1 MNLEDLV
8 CVGTHI
14 KVGEFSL
21 TVFGDG
27 EGLKTLRH
35 PKIVC

>member
-1 MNLEDLV
+1 MQDLV

-21 TVFGDG
+21 TAVGDG

-35 PKIVC
+35 PKVVC